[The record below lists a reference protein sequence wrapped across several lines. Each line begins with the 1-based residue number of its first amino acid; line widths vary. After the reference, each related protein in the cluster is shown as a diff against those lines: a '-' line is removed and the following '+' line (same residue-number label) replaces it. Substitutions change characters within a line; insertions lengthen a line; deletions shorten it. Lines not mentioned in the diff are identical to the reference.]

1 MKKFKTEPNFFK
13 MKIEYAIIIKNK
25 TRLESLIDRFNTK
38 AQAQFYIESLGGNF
52 QEYVDEHDTFYH
64 SFLEVQTQLSKI
76 IKNKI
81 VEKEFIP
88 SYIFSEKNLI
98 VVIGQDGLVANV
110 AKYSKNVPIVAINP
124 DEERYDGVLLPFNTK
139 NFLNGINSVINESF
153 SSNKMEFAEVV
164 LNDGQKLLAVNDL
177 FIGISSHSSARYK
190 VTLNGKEEIHSSS
203 GIIVSTK
210 TGSTGWLS
218 SIFNMA
224 FGLLGDVGI
233 EYPKLSED
241 DLYFVV
247 REPFKSKRTQ
257 TSICGGKLKKGTQL
271 IIESLMPNNGF
282 IFSDGIEKD
291 FLQFNSGA
299 TAEIKLS
306 DESAVLVIN

>member
-1 MKKFKTEPNFFK
+1 

-25 TRLESLIDRFNTK
+25 TRLESLIERFNTK
-38 AQAQFYIESLGGNF
+38 GQAEFYIESSGGNF
-52 QEYVDEHDTFYH
+52 QEYVDEHEIFYQ
-64 SFLEVQTQLSKI
+64 SFLEVQTQLSKV
-76 IKNKI
+76 IKNKVI
-81 VEKEFIP
+81 EKEFVP

-98 VVIGQDGLVANV
+98 IVIGQDGLVANV
-110 AKYSKNVPIVAINP
+110 AKYSKNIPIVAINP
-124 DEERYDGVLLPFNTK
+124 DEERYDGVLLPFNVK
-139 NFLNGINSVINESF
+139 NFLNGVNAVINESF
-153 SSNKMEFAEVV
+153 RSKEMRFAEAV

-190 VTLNGKEEIHSSS
+190 IVLNGKEETHSSS

-224 FGLLGDVGI
+224 YGILGSTKFK
-233 EYPKLSED
+233 YPKLKED

-247 REPFKSKRTQ
+247 REPFKSIKTQ
-257 TSICGGKLKKGTQL
+257 TEICGGAIKRGNKLR
-271 IIESLMPNNGF
+271 IESLMPNNGF
-282 IFSDGIEKD
+282 IFSDGIEQD

-299 TAEIKLS
+299 TAEIRLS
-306 DESAVLVIN
+306 DEVAVLVIN

>member
-1 MKKFKTEPNFFK
+1 

-25 TRLESLIDRFNTK
+25 TRFESLIERFNTK
-38 AQAQFYIESLGGNF
+38 AQAQFYIERSGGDF
-52 QEYVDEHDTFYH
+52 QEYVTEHEKFYQ
-64 SFLEVQTQLSKI
+64 SFLEVQTKLSKV
-76 IKNKI
+76 IKNK
-81 VEKEFIP
+81 VLEREFIP

-110 AKYSKNVPIVAINP
+110 AKYAKNIPVVAINP
-124 DEERYDGVLLPFNTK
+124 DEERYDGVLLPFNVK
-139 NFLNGINSVINESF
+139 NFISGVNAVINERF
-153 SSNKMEFAEVV
+153 SYKKMRFAEVV

-190 VTLNGKEEIHSSS
+190 LMLNGKEETHSSS

-224 FGLLGDVGI
+224 YGILGSKEL
-233 EYPKLSED
+233 EYPELNDE
-241 DLYFVV
+241 DLYFAV
-247 REPFKSKRTQ
+247 REPFKSKATQ
-257 TSICGGKLKKGTQL
+257 TDICGGILKKGNRL

-299 TAEIKLS
+299 TAEIRLS
-306 DESAVLVIN
+306 DEEAVLVIN

>member
-1 MKKFKTEPNFFK
+1 

-25 TRLESLIDRFNTK
+25 TRLESLIERFNTK
-38 AQAQFYIESLGGNF
+38 AQAKFYIESSGGNF
-52 QEYVDEHDTFYH
+52 QEYVDEHEKFYQ
-64 SFLEVQTQLSKI
+64 SFLEVQTKLSKI
-76 IKNKI
+76 IKNKVI
-81 VEKEFIP
+81 EREFVP

-98 VVIGQDGLVANV
+98 VVVGQDGLVANV
-110 AKYSKNVPIVAINP
+110 AKYSKHIPIIAINP
-124 DEERYDGVLLPFNTK
+124 DPERYDGVLLPFTVK
-139 NFLNGINSVINESF
+139 NFLNGVDSVLNENF
-153 SSNKMEFAEVV
+153 SSKKMRFAEAI

-190 VTLNGKEEIHSSS
+190 IMLNGKEEKHSSS

-224 FGLLGDVGI
+224 FGILG
-233 EYPKLSED
+233 ETNLRYPKLNED
-241 DLYFVV
+241 DLYFAV
-247 REPFKSKRTQ
+247 REPFKSIRTQ
-257 TSICGGKLKKGTQL
+257 TDICGGRLKTGNKL

-282 IFSDGIEKD
+282 IFSDGIEQD

-306 DESAVLVIN
+306 EEEAVLVMN

>member
-1 MKKFKTEPNFFK
+1 

-25 TRLESLIDRFNTK
+25 TRLESLIERFNTK
-38 AQAQFYIESLGGNF
+38 AQAQFYIESSGGDF
-52 QEYVDEHDTFYH
+52 QEYVAEHEKFCQ
-64 SFLEVQTQLSKI
+64 SFLEVQTKLSKV
-76 IKNKI
+76 IKNK
-81 VEKEFIP
+81 VLEREFMP

-110 AKYSKNVPIVAINP
+110 AKYAKNIPIVAINL
-124 DEERYDGVLLPFNTK
+124 DEERYDGVLLPFNVK
-139 NFLNGINSVINESF
+139 NFLNGVNAVINETF
-153 SSNKMEFAEVV
+153 SSKKMRFAEAV

-190 VTLNGKEEIHSSS
+190 LMLNGKEETHSSS

-224 FGLLGDVGI
+224 YGILGSKKLK
-233 EYPKLSED
+233 YPELNDE
-241 DLYFVV
+241 DLYFAV
-247 REPFKSKRTQ
+247 REPFKSKATQ
-257 TSICGGKLKKGTQL
+257 TDICGGILKKGNRL

-291 FLQFNSGA
+291 FLQFNSGT
-299 TAEIKLS
+299 TAEIRLS
-306 DESAVLVIN
+306 DEEAVLVIN

>member
-1 MKKFKTEPNFFK
+1 

-25 TRLESLIDRFNTK
+25 TRLESLIERFNTK
-38 AQAQFYIESLGGNF
+38 AQAQFYIERSGGDF
-52 QEYVDEHDTFYH
+52 QEYVTEHEKFYQ
-64 SFLEVQTQLSKI
+64 SFLEIQTKLSKV
-76 IKNKI
+76 IKNKV
-81 VEKEFIP
+81 VEREFIP

-98 VVIGQDGLVANV
+98 VVVGQDGLVANV
-110 AKYSKNVPIVAINP
+110 AKYSKNIPIVAINP
-124 DEERYDGVLLPFNTK
+124 DVERYDGVLLPFNVT
-139 NFLNGINSVINESF
+139 NFLNGVNTVINESF
-153 SSNKMEFAEVV
+153 SSKKMKFAEAV

-190 VTLNGKEEIHSSS
+190 LVLNGKEEMQSSS

-224 FGLLGDVGI
+224 YGILGSKKLK
-233 EYPKLSED
+233 YPQVNED
-241 DLYFVV
+241 DLYFAV
-247 REPFKSKRTQ
+247 REPFKSKATQ
-257 TSICGGKLKKGTQL
+257 TDICGGILKRGNKL

-306 DESAVLVIN
+306 DEEAVLVIN